1 MKRRLRQLTLS
12 IDTSC
17 DETAAAVVSGT
28 EVVSSVVASQVELHK
43 PFGGVF
49 PTVAKQAHKEQIWQ
63 VIALALRRARV
74 KPDQITEIAVTMGP
88 GLAPALEVGIS
99 AAVDLAVAWQVP
111 LRPVN
116 HLEGHLLSVLAKPV
130 QKQTSYRSS
139 AQHISVPAHLFPA
152 LGILVSGGHS
162 QFFRIDKAPP
172 VKQHTELSPTLTT
185 SASGLDLTQFLT
197 PDLQNELHIDP
208 MELDFS
214 TLKVVAV
221 PTNQTLID
229 RYPNL
234 SLTPNGEKPF
244 LHSGMFSLTLLGS
257 TLDDAAGEALD
268 KIGRMVNL
276 GYPAGPVIEQFA
288 KKGDETAVTFPLPLT
303 HVKEYN
309 LSFSG
314 LKTFA
319 RNYLTKLGGAEKLRK
334 QDVYDFCASTQL
346 AIFKHICY
354 KLNSILAQSS
364 EQLPNTHF
372 GSIWVCGGVAAN
384 AKFRQMVR
392 TTVLEASKKSKTKPP
407 SMLQP
412 YTKKLYGDNAAMI
425 GVSL

>member
-1 MKRRLRQLTLS
+1 MKQLTLS

-17 DETAAAVVSGT
+17 DETAAAVIRGVA
-28 EVVSSVVASQVELHK
+28 VVSNVVASQVELHK

-49 PTVAKQAHKEQIWQ
+49 PTVAKQAHKEHIWQ
-63 VIALALRRARV
+63 VIAVALRRAKVSPR
-74 KPDQITEIAVTMGP
+74 QITNIAVTVGP

-99 AAVDLAVAWQVP
+99 AAVNLAVAWNIP

-130 QKQTSYRSS
+130 EKPKGYRS
-139 AQHISVPAHLFPA
+139 AANRAVAPAHLFPA

-162 QFFRIDKAPP
+162 QFFLIDRPTTTPKL
-172 VKQHTELSPTLTT
+172 TTLSPTLNT
-185 SASGLDLTQFLT
+185 SVACLELTSFLNLRLEKE
-197 PDLQNELHIDP
+197 LQIDP

-214 TLKVVAV
+214 TLQVISVA
-221 PTNQTLID
+221 TNQELID

-234 SLTPNGEKPF
+234 SLTPTGSKPW
-244 LHSGMFSLTLLGS
+244 LNSGMLELTLLGS

-276 GYPAGPVIEQFA
+276 GYPAGPVIEEFA
-288 KKGDETAVTFPLPLT
+288 KKGNESAVVFPLPLT
-303 HVKEYN
+303 HVKDYN

-319 RNYLTKLGGAEKLRK
+319 RNHLTKIGGADKLHK
-334 QDVYDFCASTQL
+334 QEIYDFAASTQY

-354 KLNSILAQSS
+354 KLNSILTDAHTKKITQKI
-364 EQLPNTHF
+364 
-372 GSIWVCGGVAAN
+372 GSIWVCGGVGAN
-384 AKFRQMVR
+384 AQFRRMIR
-392 TTVLEASKKSKTKPP
+392 TTIKKSSTLSGTTSPLL
-407 SMLQP
+407 LQP
-412 YTKKLYGDNAAMI
+412 YAKKLYGDNAAMI
-425 GVSL
+425 GISPNS